1 MIALAV
7 LSAALGAGQEPEY
20 KKLDQ
25 CGIVHQPSLRLSVR
39 DEFVYGVHCTSRCS
53 FARVAPEGTL

>member
-7 LSAALGAGQEPEY
+7 LSAALGAGQEPEC

-25 CGIVHQPSLRLSVR
+25 CGIVR
-39 DEFVYGVHCTSRCS
+39 
-53 FARVAPEGTL
+53 